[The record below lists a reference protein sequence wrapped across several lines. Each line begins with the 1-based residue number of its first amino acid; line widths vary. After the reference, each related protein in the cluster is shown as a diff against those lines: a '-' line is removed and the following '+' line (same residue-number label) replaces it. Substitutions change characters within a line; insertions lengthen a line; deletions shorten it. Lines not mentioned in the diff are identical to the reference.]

1 MYARSAQFYDP
12 LYRAMGKDYGAE
24 ARHLHEIVETRKR
37 SLGNALLDAA
47 CGTGLHL
54 QHLREWYDC
63 EGIDVDR
70 AMLSI
75 AATRVPDVR
84 LHCMD
89 MIGFHLDRK
98 FDAIVSLFG
107 SVGYLPNAGRLD
119 QVVRDMARHLN
130 PGGVV
135 VVEPWFSPEKWEDGF
150 VSALFVDEPDLKISR
165 MAVSR
170 RDGNVSILNFHFTI
184 AQRDGVRTFTEPH
197 RMTLFTEAEYRHA
210 FAAAK
215 LEVEFDPVGVDGRG
229 LYIGTMPSE

>member
-24 ARHLHEIVETRKR
+24 ARAVHALIEARKR
-37 SLGNALLDAA
+37 SAGNALLDAA

-54 QHLREWYDC
+54 AHLRDWYDC

-75 AATRVPDVR
+75 ASTRVPDVR

-98 FDAIVSLFG
+98 FDAIVSMFG

-135 VVEPWFSPEKWEDGF
+135 VIEPWIAPEQWQDGT

-165 MAVSR
+165 MSVSR
-170 RDGNVSILNFHFTI
+170 RDGNISILNFHFTI
-184 AQRDGVRTFTEPH
+184 AQRDGIRTFTEPH
-197 RMTLFTEAEYRHA
+197 RMTLFTDAEYRRA
-210 FAAAK
+210 FEAAG
-215 LEVEFDPVGVDGRG
+215 LTVEHDPTGVNGRG
-229 LYIGTMPSE
+229 LYLGTAPL